1 MANDS
6 GTRSVPRWRRIL
18 CGVLVVIVCVL
29 APVSL
34 LAVWTRN
41 TLLNTDQ
48 YVETVGPLASEPP
61 IQNAI
66 ANRVVQALNSRVDIE
81 SEVEDALP
89 ARAAFIAP
97 FVARGIDNF
106 ARDATLRVAESD
118 RFQQLWDGA
127 NRRAHQQVV
136 AVLTGEGGG
145 DRVATKDGKVVVRLG
160 PIVETVQQQ
169 LQRLGI
175 DIFDDA
181 GGGSRVS
188 RELVLFQSEELTK
201 IQGAVSLLD
210 DIAWYLP
217 FVLLAL
223 FLVAVGISPNRR
235 RTVLRTAIWIA
246 VGMALV
252 LVLFNVGRT
261 FYLDAVTGAGADRDA
276 AEAAYNQILSFLRTS
291 ARTAFVVAIIVA
303 IGAWLA
309 GPSRLATRIRGF
321 VTGPKEGRPDSD
333 VEPTQLAK
341 FAARYRTVLRVVI
354 IGVGLIV
361 LIAMNAVTPL
371 TALVVALVVL
381 ALVVLVELLARGA
394 PKVADESDEDASGG
408 GGAGGGGGGG
418 DGGTP
423 SAPSTPSASAAK
435 RAAPMKSAP
444 SKRSS

>member
-1 MANDS
+1 MGNDE
-6 GTRSVPRWRRIL
+6 TRSVPRWRRTL
-18 CGVLVVIVCVL
+18 CGILVVIVCIL

-34 LAVWTRN
+34 LAVWARN

-48 YVETVGPLASEPP
+48 YVETVGPLASEPA
-61 IQNAI
+61 IQHAI
-66 ANRVVQALNSRVDIE
+66 ANRVVVVLNSRVDIE
-81 SEVEDALP
+81 AEVEDALP

-97 FVARGIDNF
+97 FVAKGIDSF
-106 ARDATLRVAESD
+106 VRDATLRLAESE
-118 RFQQLWDGA
+118 RFQQLWDAA

-136 AVLTGEGGG
+136 AVLTGEGGN
-145 DRVATKDGKVVVRLG
+145 DRVSTEDGKVVVRLG
-160 PIVETVQQQ
+160 PIVETVRKQ

-175 DIFDDA
+175 DIFDDT
-181 GGGSRVS
+181 GGGSRAG

-223 FLVAVGISPNRR
+223 FLIAVGISPNRR
-235 RTVLRTAIWIA
+235 RTVLRTAVWIA

-291 ARTAFVVAIIVA
+291 ARTAFVVAVLVA
-303 IGAWLA
+303 IGAWVA

-321 VTGPKEGRPDSD
+321 VTGPKDGRPDSG
-333 VEPTQLAK
+333 VEPTALAR
-341 FAARYRTVLRVVI
+341 FAARYRAALRVVI

-394 PKVADESDEDASGG
+394 PQVSDASEDDASGG
-408 GGAGGGGGGG
+408 GDIGGPG
-418 DGGTP
+418 DGVTP
-423 SAPSTPSASAAK
+423 SPPSPPGAK
-435 RAAPMKSAP
+435 RAAPMKSAT
-444 SKRSS
+444 SRRSS